1 MWNPLVEKQA
11 MKARLR
17 ENCLHLPSH
26 YIRDNERGK
35 TFSPSRERANVKA
48 DVGLRK
54 HKWIALIFM
63 GLQLRNWRL
72 GKLS

>member
-1 MWNPLVEKQA
+1 MFYDVRQRNKYFGASRVVFLEVMWNPSVEKQA

-35 TFSPSRERANVKA
+35 AFLPSRERAIVKA
-48 DVGLRK
+48 DV
-54 HKWIALIFM
+54 
-63 GLQLRNWRL
+63 
-72 GKLS
+72 

>member
-35 TFSPSRERANVKA
+35 TFSPSQERAIVKA
-48 DVGLRK
+48 DVGLCK
-54 HKWIALIFM
+54 HKW
-63 GLQLRNWRL
+63 
-72 GKLS
+72 